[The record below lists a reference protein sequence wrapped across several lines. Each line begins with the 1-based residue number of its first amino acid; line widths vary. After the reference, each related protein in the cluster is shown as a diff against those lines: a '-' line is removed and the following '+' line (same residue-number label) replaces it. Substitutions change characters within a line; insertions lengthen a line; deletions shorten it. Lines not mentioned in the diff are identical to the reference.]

1 MGAIRIAFSLA
12 SLVGGLFCT
21 RLKTAAIAGAVPA
34 LLYATLVII
43 GLWEILGDAD
53 MPSLLG
59 MLTAACLAIFLPAI
73 VGFNLRRG
81 AGWLF
86 RRRETPILTSRAAL
100 AEVSCG
106 EQPAEH
112 CLHPFEIERLGQHD
126 RGVNASV
133 RIETAVA

>member
-34 LLYATLVII
+34 LLYATLVLI

-73 VGFNLRRG
+73 VGFYLRRG

-86 RRRETPILTSRAAL
+86 RRRETPTLTSRAAL

-106 EQPAEH
+106 
-112 CLHPFEIERLGQHD
+112 
-126 RGVNASV
+126 
-133 RIETAVA
+133 

>member
-21 RLKTAAIAGAVPA
+21 RLKTVAIAGALSA
-34 LLYATLVII
+34 LLYATLVTI
-43 GLWEILGDAD
+43 GRWEILGDAD

-59 MLTAACLAIFLPAI
+59 MLTAA
-73 VGFNLRRG
+73 
-81 AGWLF
+81 WLF

-106 EQPAEH
+106 EEPAEH

>member
-59 MLTAACLAIFLPAI
+59 MLTAA
-73 VGFNLRRG
+73 
-81 AGWLF
+81 
-86 RRRETPILTSRAAL
+86 
-100 AEVSCG
+100 
-106 EQPAEH
+106 
-112 CLHPFEIERLGQHD
+112 
-126 RGVNASV
+126 
-133 RIETAVA
+133 